1 MLKLDSLNLVNQRVL
16 LVGYGVIGKQILAKL
31 MDAKTEVVGIV
42 DDLNK
47 SDLIEKSY
55 RLDRLGFAIRELKP
69 TIILVTASL
78 FGSPK
83 LNQITIEA
91 FNASLPVYLVPE
103 RAEFFLSDTKE
114 MNFRT
119 PTLEDLF
126 ARNSLVID
134 FEETSKKIKGKRV
147 LVTGA
152 GGSIGSRIALHAFN
166 LGALQVGLLDRDDC
180 LLHDVAV
187 EITGNMHDSRTP
199 LFVVDIQFPESVNR
213 VFSDFKPEIVVHAAA
228 LKHVTTLE
236 TYPQNALAVN
246 VLGTLNVLRASEKF
260 EVKEFINISTD
271 KAASTENVLGVSKYI
286 TERMTAA
293 VKVSKAKSVR
303 FGNVLGSRASVMN
316 TFKIQARHH
325 GKLTVRGEE
334 TTRFF
339 MTNNEAASLS
349 LSTLT
354 SSETSGTFVFNM
366 GKPVRILELAQE
378 IAKSELDE
386 TQIIIEDLHSGEV
399 IHEKLFRDEEVPKPT
414 LVDQVFCV
422 EPPKINLSKVEELLS
437 NPEDIYNL
445 TDKQA
450 RNILNYLLL
459 HE

>member
-1 MLKLDSLNLVNQRVL
+1 MLNLDGLNLVNQRVL
-16 LVGYGVIGKQILAKL
+16 LVGYGVIGKQILTRLLDIKA
-31 MDAKTEVVGIV
+31 EVVGIV
-42 DDLNK
+42 DDINK
-47 SDLIEKSY
+47 SDLIDSSY
-55 RLDRLGFAIRELKP
+55 RIENLALAIRELKP

-78 FGSPK
+78 FRSAK
-83 LNQITIEA
+83 LNQITVDA
-91 FNASLPVYLVPE
+91 SNASLPVYLVPE

-166 LGALQVGLLDRDDC
+166 LGAIKVGLLDRDDC

-199 LFVVDIQFPESVNR
+199 LFVVDIQFPESVNK
-213 VFSDFKPEIVVHAAA
+213 VFSDFRPEIVVHAAA

-236 TYPQNALAVN
+236 AYPQNALSVN
-246 VLGTLNVLRASEKF
+246 VLGTLNVLKASEKF
-260 EVKEFINISTD
+260 EVNEFINISTD

-293 VKVSKAKSVR
+293 VDVNKAKSVR

-325 GKLTVRGEE
+325 SKLTVRGEE

-366 GKPVRILELAQE
+366 GKPVRILDLAQE
-378 IAKSELDE
+378 IAKSELEE
-386 TQIIIEDLHSGEV
+386 TQIFIEDLHSGEV

-414 LVDQVFCV
+414 SVDQVFCV
-422 EPPKINLSKVEELLS
+422 EPPKIDLSKVQEVLS

-450 RNILNYLLL
+450 RVILNNLLVD
-459 HE
+459 E